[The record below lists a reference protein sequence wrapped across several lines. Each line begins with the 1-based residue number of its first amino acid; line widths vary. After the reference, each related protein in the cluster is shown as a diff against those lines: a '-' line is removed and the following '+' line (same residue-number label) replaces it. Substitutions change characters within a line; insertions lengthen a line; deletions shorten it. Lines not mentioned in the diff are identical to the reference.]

1 MPTIT
6 FTVDADGNQ
15 SLELKGPKSIHAL
28 KGDFD
33 KDLAELNGKAT
44 TVEKTELTEKDVTVK
59 APAQRQAQKQR
70 R

>member
-28 KGDFD
+28 KADFD
-33 KDLAELNGKAT
+33 KDLADLGGDAK
-44 TVEKTELTEKDVTVK
+44 TVERPDLTEKEVQK
-59 APAQRQAQKQR
+59 APQQRQAQKQR

>member
-33 KDLAELNGKAT
+33 KDLAELNGAAT
-44 TVEKTELTEKDVTVK
+44 TVEKTELTEKEVVK
-59 APAQRQAQKQR
+59 ATPAQRQAQKQR